1 MSAACAWRVVS
12 RKTPTEF
19 QFMEISFPESKQL
32 ILDDCRR
39 LTGPSLVWDKTG
51 AILDVLIEEMDM
63 NVVLDC
69 WYRQLN
75 QLLEKIGWQH
85 HEVRHRRFEN
95 GFNFLIA
102 APLDQLYSATLVL
115 ETAWYF
121 TSCELLDIKA
131 EQPESLVADIKESI
145 KDETNVKLLALQKK
159 ALANKVD
166 FLVDDDEVSLG
177 HGEGSV
183 CWPVDQIPDADQI
196 DWQAIHNL
204 PVALITGTNGK
215 STSVRILD
223 GVAKAAGYISGVTS
237 TDFVRVGDDVLDKG
251 DYSGP
256 GGARLLLRD
265 KRLQVAFLE
274 VARGGI
280 LRRGLPLRCA
290 RAALVTNVDRDHL
303 GQYGINT
310 LEALTEVKFVVAK
323 GLTDVGVLVVNADDA
338 SIRDYL
344 QTHEQSSKL
353 FWFSLD
359 KNHVLIQQQIKDRS
373 PCCFTEEGQIVYFD
387 GVSKKPVCAINEIPM
402 TMNGAALHNVCNALG
417 AVGVAS
423 AMGYSIEQIHA
434 GLLNFNSD
442 EKDNPGRL
450 NSFKLENGARVL
462 IDFAHNAHSV
472 AAVIDTVERMPAR
485 QKWVLFGSAGD
496 RSYDEIQAIAEGVCK
511 MKPDHAVIVEVEEY
525 LRGRAP
531 GEVSGILKHTCLES
545 GLEQNQIE
553 FAASPLAGVQLA
565 LSKLQPDDLG
575 LFLVLSER
583 DEVIGLVRD
592 SGRQG

>member
-1 MSAACAWRVVS
+1 
-12 RKTPTEF
+12 
-19 QFMEISFPESKQL
+19 MEIPFPESKQL

-39 LTGPSLVWDKTG
+39 LTGSSLMWDKAG

-63 NVVLDC
+63 DVVLDC

-75 QLLEKIGWQH
+75 QLLEKIGWQQH
-85 HEVRHRRFEN
+85 AVTHRRFEN
-95 GFNFLIA
+95 GFNFLIT

-131 EQPESLVADIKESI
+131 EQPELLVADIKESI
-145 KDETNVKLLALQKK
+145 KDEANVNLLALQKK
-159 ALANKVD
+159 SLANKVD
-166 FLVDDDEVSLG
+166 ILVDDDEASLG

-196 DWQAIHNL
+196 DWQAIRNL

-223 GVAKAAGYISGVTS
+223 GIAKAAGHISGVTS

-280 LRRGLPLRCA
+280 LRRGLPLRCG

-323 GLTDVGVLVVNADDA
+323 GLTDDGVLIVNADDA

-344 QTHEQSSKL
+344 QTHEQLLKL
-353 FWFSLD
+353 CWFSLD
-359 KNHVLIQQQIKDRS
+359 KNHDLIQRQMADKQ

-387 GVSKKPVCAINEIPM
+387 GASEQPVCTINEIPM
-402 TMNGAALHNVCNALG
+402 TLGGAALHNVRNALG

-423 AMGYSIEQIHA
+423 AMGYSVEQIHA

-472 AAVIDTVERMPAR
+472 AAVVDTVERMSAR
-485 QKWVLFGSAGD
+485 QKWALFGSAGD
-496 RSYDEIQAIAEGVCK
+496 RSDDEIQAIAEGVCK
-511 MKPDHAVIVEVEEY
+511 MKPDHVVIVEVEEY
-525 LRGRAP
+525 LRGRAS
-531 GEVSGILKHTCLES
+531 GEVSAIMRQVCLDS
-545 GLEQNQIE
+545 GLLQDQIE
-553 FAASPLAGVQLA
+553 FSESPLAGVQLA
-565 LSKLQPDDLG
+565 LSKMQPDDLG

-583 DEVIGLVRD
+583 DEVIKFVRG
-592 SGRQG
+592 SG